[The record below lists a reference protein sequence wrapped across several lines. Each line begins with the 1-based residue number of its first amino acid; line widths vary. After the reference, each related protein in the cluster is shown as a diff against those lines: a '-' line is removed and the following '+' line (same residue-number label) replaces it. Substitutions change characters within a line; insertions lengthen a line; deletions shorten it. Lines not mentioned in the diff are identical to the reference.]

1 MLVTGAG
8 GFAMQLLDTLADLN
22 LENEVVFFDD
32 MPESEE
38 RLIYEKFVVIN
49 SIDKAIEHL
58 KKDNRFVLGTGNPIV
73 RKMFFDKFSSLGAT
87 PTSIISPSAYIGKFK
102 VQLGLGVTILRNV
115 TIESGA
121 IIGNGSLINL
131 NATITHGCR
140 IGEFCEICPGVNIA
154 GNVEVGDMCFLGTGS
169 IILPNL
175 SVGQSCT
182 IAAGA
187 VLINDFS
194 DKNIIAG
201 IPAISKQK
209 L

>member
-8 GFAMQLLDTLADLN
+8 GFAMQLLDTLVDLN

-32 MPESEE
+32 IPGSEE

-58 KKDNRFVLGTGNPIV
+58 KNDNRFILGTGNPIV
-73 RKMFFDKFSSLGAT
+73 RKMFFDKFTAHGAT
-87 PTSIISPSAYIGKFK
+87 PTSIISPSAYIGKFN
-102 VQLGLGVTILRNV
+102 VQIDLGVTILRNV
-115 TIESGA
+115 IIESGVT
-121 IIGNGSLINL
+121 IGNGSLINL
-131 NATITHGCR
+131 NATVTHGCC
-140 IGEFCEICPGVNIA
+140 IGEFCEICPGVKIA
-154 GNVEVGDMCFLGTGS
+154 GNVVIGDMCFLGTGS